1 MKQLQVFNRDAT
13 ALRYAISTNEERS
26 DRDVDN
32 LKSIRKINWNEV
44 YGSNC
49 VVILILITFFSSIYF
64 YIN

>member
-32 LKSIRKINWNEV
+32 LKSIRKIN
-44 YGSNC
+44 
-49 VVILILITFFSSIYF
+49 
-64 YIN
+64 